1 MPRDIHIGVVY
12 RFGNYP
18 IQKKYRWRYDVDME
32 YRAKIDSIYEHR
44 LAGNE
49 HKFIRDSL
57 YKVVSNDF
65 RLLYDSCVQA
75 RKAEAQM
82 AIDARAPKRIET
94 DAAIKPKKEKKVKK
108 KE

>member
-1 MPRDIHIGVVY
+1 
-12 RFGNYP
+12 
-18 IQKKYRWRYDVDME
+18 ME